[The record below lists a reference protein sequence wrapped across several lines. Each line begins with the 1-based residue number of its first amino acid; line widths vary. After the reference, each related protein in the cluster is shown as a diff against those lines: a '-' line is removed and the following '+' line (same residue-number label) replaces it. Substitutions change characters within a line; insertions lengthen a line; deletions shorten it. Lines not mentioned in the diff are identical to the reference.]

1 MTQLSYDDD
10 WSQRGPRKPCLCFT
24 RAARGP
30 RSDPIYR
37 TRQISFQFVHS
48 SILSLKF

>member
-1 MTQLSYDDD
+1 MTRTSYTLT

-37 TRQISFQFVHS
+37 THQISFQIVHS